1 MREVKHC
8 VPCTFIIIVSN
19 AFLLFLGAIMLFMIY
34 KGIFAIGVSSQNRIA
49 LFLGGAMGGVLFASL
64 LYRAFVMGVWG
75 VCYDN
80 YEITFM
86 LTKKDRRTYR
96 WSDLDKSGISLTPDF
111 CFHFPDKKTMG
122 INPAMTN
129 YHDFKQTLQQQIRKN
144 HLTDFRCPF

>member
-1 MREVKHC
+1 MREVKRC
-8 VPCTFIIIVSN
+8 VPCTFIMVVSN
-19 AFLLFLGAIMLFMIY
+19 ACLLFLGAIMLFMIY
-34 KGIFAIGVSSQNRIA
+34 KGVFAIGVSSQNRIA

-96 WSDLDKSGISLTPDF
+96 WSELDKSGISLTPDF

-129 YHDFKQTLQQQIRKN
+129 YHDFKQTLQQQISKN
-144 HLTDFRCPF
+144 HLTDFHCL